1 MNLRPPS
8 PRPRTRHGVLLLG
21 LSLALTGC
29 SRTPVTKRAQLN
41 LIPDGIMLPL
51 GASSYTQMLEGVSK
65 VKGTEDNQVL
75 KRVGERI
82 SDVANEPK
90 YDWQYTLIDDDETIN
105 AWCLPGGKIA
115 FYTGV
120 LPVLENEA
128 GMAFVMGHEVG
139 HATAHHGS
147 ERLSQQ
153 LAVLGG
159 LAGLYLYLDDRTQL
173 SDTQQG
179 VILAALGVGA
189 QVGVIL
195 PFSRMH
201 EKEAD
206 VIGMMY
212 MARAGYPPRQSLRV
226 WDRMS
231 EASGGGKV
239 PAFISTHPSDER
251 RQDNLRDWLD
261 RAKKRFERNKL
272 DEDTL
277 ATIWK

>member
-8 PRPRTRHGVLLLG
+8 PRPQALRQGLLLALG
-21 LSLALTGC
+21 LALTGC

-51 GASSYTQMLEGVSK
+51 GASSYSQMLDGVSR

-82 SDVANEPK
+82 STVADEPR
-90 YDWQYTLIDDDETIN
+90 YEWQYTLIDDDETIN

-212 MARAGYPPRQSLRV
+212 MAKAGYPPRQSLRV

-231 EASGGGKV
+231 EAGGGKKV
-239 PAFISTHPSDER
+239 PAFVSTHPSDER

-277 ATIWK
+277 TTIWK